1 MEVQLPSRDLVP
13 VDRERQVRG
22 TAAVMTWHETAVGLE
37 RVGMP
42 ASEQQQHR
50 TLSGVERHDPICSKH
65 RRCTEQALVERR
77 GALQIVAIECGL
89 ENASQDG
96 HDARV

>member
-1 MEVQLPSRDLVP
+1 MQLPSWGLIP

-22 TAAVMTWHETAVGLE
+22 TAAVMTGHETAIGLQ

-42 ASEQQQHR
+42 APEQQQHR
-50 TLSGVERHDPICSKH
+50 TLSGVERHNPICSKH
-65 RRCTEQALVERR
+65 RRCTEHALIERR

-89 ENASQDG
+89 ENASQEG
-96 HDARV
+96 HDAPV